1 MKNRSILLL
10 LVLVMISLVLYFNNR
25 QGGVE
30 MYNAEKNE
38 LLGYITGDDFKPDKF
53 DSMISKMTQDDD
65 VKLTTSILAKEYKY
79 DALFEFVDNYFPN
92 L

>member
-1 MKNRSILLL
+1 MKNRSIIL
-10 LVLVMISLVLYFNNR
+10 LVFLVIISLVLYFNNH

-30 MYNAEKNE
+30 TYSLEKDE
-38 LLGYITGDDFKPDKF
+38 LLGYITSNDFKPVEF

-79 DALFEFVDNYFPN
+79 DELFEFVDNYFPS
-92 L
+92 